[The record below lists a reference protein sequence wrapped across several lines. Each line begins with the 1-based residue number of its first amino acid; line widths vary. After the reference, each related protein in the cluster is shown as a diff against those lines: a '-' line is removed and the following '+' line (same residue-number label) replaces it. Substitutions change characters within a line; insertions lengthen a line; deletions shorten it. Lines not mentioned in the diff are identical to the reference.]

1 MKKEGIYDDKT
12 IHGQRYTRWCGVLH
26 LRDNAW
32 CLARNKWYDQPLF
45 IKRDELVDAILKTE
59 AGLKDSLKHADNGGL
74 EVAA

>member
-45 IKRDELVDAILKTE
+45 IKRDELVDAILKTDTKKSKKE
-59 AGLKDSLKHADNGGL
+59 GEKRCSLNG
-74 EVAA
+74 